1 MTAEDSS
8 PMQDQSLL
16 PDTIEALRRL
26 SADSRL
32 RPQERASVEEEM
44 HEIEEFAAKL
54 ENGRVEIAAFGEV
67 GSGKSALLNALAG
80 EQIFAVSAEHGST
93 DRIAKTGFK
102 NTKLVLVDTPGIN
115 EAAGE
120 LRGKLA
126 EETVRY
132 TDLVLFVAD
141 GDLNRVELDAFK
153 QLSDL
158 HKPIVLVI
166 NKADLHG
173 PAQSEEIS
181 ESILRKVGHRIGAAD
196 IVFAAAAP
204 RESEREIH
212 KADGTIEIVLPAKA
226 EDRSFGSAHARSPR
240 PRRQGD
246 HRAQRQPVRVRR
258 ERPHQGIEAAGA
270 RQGSGA
276 PHRLFHAGK
285 ALVVGANPVPVFDV
299 LAGMATDA
307 LMVQRIG
314 AIYGTDFSLKNAQ
327 SMVLEILRAW
337 GLMAAAEY
345 GLHLAADLLR
355 TVTFGTSTVLTAV
368 PQGLGRGLEHVC
380 RRHHD
385 RQAQSRRDRRARHRQ
400 GGGRLSRRSR
410 RRGFGRGAAAGP
422 WRDHGVHH
430 ACRTPRSS
438 CSSRSARARRSP
450 NSSSAIPTAA
460 CTTSATRST
469 TSAPPAMRSK
479 RRARASSATA
489 SRRPARTASRCCSC
503 TRRIF
508 PAPWSSW
515 NRADGCPSPRG
526 CAIFFLIWWVVLFA
540 VLPWGVRSQ
549 HEGGEV
555 VPGTDPGAPAIPKL
569 RLEAAVD
576 DAGLGRGSLPPATSS
591 M

>member
-1 MTAEDSS
+1 
-8 PMQDQSLL
+8 MQDSLQDSLQGSAHDQSIL

-32 RPQERASVEEEM
+32 RPQERASVEREM
-44 HEIEEFAAKL
+44 REIEDFAAKL
-54 ENGRVEIAAFGEV
+54 ENGRLEIAAFGEV

-93 DRIAKTGFK
+93 DRVAKTGFK

-126 EETVRY
+126 EETVRH

-141 GDLNRVELDAFK
+141 GDLNRVELDAFN

-173 PAQSEEIS
+173 PAQIKEIS
-181 ESILRKVGHRIGAAD
+181 ESVLRKIGNRIGADD

-212 KADGTIEIVLPAKA
+212 KADGTIEIV
-226 EDRSFGSAHARSPR
+226 RF
-240 PRRQGD
+240 
-246 HRAQRQPVRVRR
+246 QPK
-258 ERPHQGIEAAGA
+258 PKIEALEA
-270 RQGSGA
+270 RMLEVLDREGKAIIALNASLFASDVSDRIKELKQHVRGKEVT
-276 PHRLFHAGK
+276 RLIYYFMLGK

-327 SMVLEILRAW
+327 GMVLEILRAW

-355 TVTFGTSTVLTAV
+355 TVTFGASTVLTAV
-368 PQGLGRGLEHVC
+368 PQGLAAAWSTYVVGNAANIYFRDSGWSGRSPKDIVQEILAGSEQQKASILGPI
-380 RRHHD
+380 
-385 RQAQSRRDRRARHRQ
+385 RDQLKAK
-400 GGGRLSRRSR
+400 
-410 RRGFGRGAAAGP
+410 FGR
-422 WRDHGVHH
+422 
-430 ACRTPRSS
+430 
-438 CSSRSARARRSP
+438 
-450 NSSSAIPTAA
+450 
-460 CTTSATRST
+460 
-469 TSAPPAMRSK
+469 
-479 RRARASSATA
+479 
-489 SRRPARTASRCCSC
+489 
-503 TRRIF
+503 
-508 PAPWSSW
+508 
-515 NRADGCPSPRG
+515 
-526 CAIFFLIWWVVLFA
+526 
-540 VLPWGVRSQ
+540 
-549 HEGGEV
+549 
-555 VPGTDPGAPAIPKL
+555 
-569 RLEAAVD
+569 
-576 DAGLGRGSLPPATSS
+576 
-591 M
+591 